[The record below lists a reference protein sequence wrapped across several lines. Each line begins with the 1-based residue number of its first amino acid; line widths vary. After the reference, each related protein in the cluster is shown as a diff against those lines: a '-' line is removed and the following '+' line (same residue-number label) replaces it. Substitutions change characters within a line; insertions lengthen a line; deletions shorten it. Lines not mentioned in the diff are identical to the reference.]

1 MPSFFVRNGNPVEA
15 VINGIRAV
23 VLGKSSLPTAQEWV
37 EGGFDSMSAK
47 ETAAYIAIKGEDVS
61 GKDALAFIKALGA
74 VEGVEDDPNTKDD
87 EKKSATWCKLEA
99 IIDLGL
105 EREDTMRAL
114 SVVMREKEYEKFS
127 VVSEQYAISPEKYV
141 AIKSILPK
149 YNADGKGS
157 YKNDEIEAALNSV
170 KGLTNAQ
177 KGALWQMITSS
188 KSAKNNPFSVS
199 AGQYVLDNIK

>member
-1 MPSFFVRNGNPVEA
+1 MSEDTGLLVNETLEELEPV
-15 VINGIRAV
+15 G
-23 VLGKSSLPTAQEWV
+23 
-37 EGGFDSMSAK
+37 
-47 ETAAYIAIKGEDVS
+47 
-61 GKDALAFIKALGA
+61 
-74 VEGVEDDPNTKDD
+74 D
-87 EKKSATWCKLEA
+87 EKSVTTLQKYEA

-114 SVVMREKEYEKFS
+114 SVVMPEKEYDKFS
-127 VVSEQYAISPEKYV
+127 VVSEQYAITPEKYI
-141 AIKSILPK
+141 AIKSALPK
-149 YNADGKGS
+149 YDADGNGA
-157 YKNDEIEAALNSV
+157 YKHGEIEAALNSV